1 MNLFLKGEIMSMA
14 QLKYKRVLL
23 KISGEALAGDKHFG
37 FDFDVVSK
45 VCDVIKKCTDM
56 GVQMGVVIGGGNF
69 WRGVK
74 NGEGRMDRWRADY
87 MGMLAT
93 VMNCLAL
100 QDVLQQ
106 QGMEAKVLT
115 AMEIQHIGEP
125 FSVEKADE
133 YLRSG
138 KVVVFGG
145 GVGSPFFTTDTGAV
159 LRAALIGADA
169 VLLAK
174 NVDGVYDSDPRVNPE
189 AKLLPDVTYQQVQER
204 DLKVMDASAITICRE
219 NKVPCIR
226 VFGLDDPQNILRVI
240 EGDMMGTVVHP

>member
-1 MNLFLKGEIMSMA
+1 MEKP
-14 QLKYKRVLL
+14 KYRRVLL

-37 FDFDVVSK
+37 LDFSVIGQVT
-45 VCDVIKKCTDM
+45 DVIKECVEA
-56 GVQMGVVIGGGNF
+56 GVQMGIVIGGGNF

-106 QGMEAKVLT
+106 QGVEAKVLT

-174 NVDGVYDSDPRVNPE
+174 NVDGVYSADPKKDPDAVRFDS
-189 AKLLPDVTYQQVQER
+189 LTYEEV
-204 DLKVMDASAITICRE
+204 LKKRLAVMDSTATCIAMDNRIPIKVFALRE
-219 NKVPCIR
+219 PE
-226 VFGLDDPQNILRVI
+226 NILRAARGEAV
-240 EGDMMGTVVHP
+240 GTLVH

>member
-1 MNLFLKGEIMSMA
+1 MDEP
-14 QLKYKRVLL
+14 KYKRVLL

-37 FDFDVVSK
+37 LDFQVMGRVA
-45 VCDVIKKCTDM
+45 DVIKECSAM
-56 GVQMGVVIGGGNF
+56 GVEIGVVIGGGNF

-106 QGMEAKVLT
+106 QGVEAKVLT

-174 NVDGVYDSDPRVNPE
+174 NVDGVYSADPKKDPDAVRFDS
-189 AKLLPDVTYQQVQER
+189 LTYEEV
-204 DLKVMDASAITICRE
+204 LKKRLAVMDSTATCIAMDNRIPIKVFALRE
-219 NKVPCIR
+219 PE
-226 VFGLDDPQNILRVI
+226 NILRAARGEAV
-240 EGDMMGTVVHP
+240 GTLVH

>member
-1 MNLFLKGEIMSMA
+1 MDTP
-14 QLKYKRVLL
+14 KYKRVLI
-23 KISGEALAGDKHFG
+23 KISGEALAGDNKFG
-37 FDFDVVSK
+37 LNFDVIGP
-45 VCDVIKKCTDM
+45 VCDVVKKCVEIGTEV
-56 GVQMGVVIGGGNF
+56 GIVVGGGNF

-106 QGMEAKVLT
+106 QGVEAKVLT

-138 KVVVFGG
+138 KIVVFGG

-174 NVDGVYDSDPRVNPE
+174 NVDGVYSADPKKDPNAVRFDSLTYEEVLEKRLAVIDSTATCIAMDNRIPIKVFALREPE
-189 AKLLPDVTYQQVQER
+189 
-204 DLKVMDASAITICRE
+204 
-219 NKVPCIR
+219 
-226 VFGLDDPQNILRVI
+226 NILRAARGEAV
-240 EGDMMGTVVHP
+240 GTLVH